1 MRLPSVFFLPLALV
15 TANAAG
21 PHGLLRTACET
32 ADAVVTGSI
41 EPVVLTSSPASF
53 RLTVDGTV
61 KGALRKDAVLAV
73 TWPGS
78 LGAARATAGRYRAL
92 WFLRQPPSGFLEILP
107 IGGPNAPIFAS
118 GLALPPASPS
128 GGVQLPAG
136 GCPEAVWAIVK
147 SSAPYVDQSLAYQ
160 TALETLLQEDPPESA
175 AGLQD
180 FNATMQTFRQS
191 GSANLVTL
199 VLASGI
205 RRQSVDALAQFA
217 AQIPALEKSQVA
229 YQAGFAIAAWRNSDP
244 AAIAALGAIAQS
256 GGAEALRGSAA
267 QALMMIHTG
276 EAVPH
281 LARLLSST
289 DPQLRNAA
297 VRGLSLFVKGVPV
310 LSAENVRSMAY
321 FGGEDK
327 PEYLDEAIA
336 PYVSVSGAPVKTES
350 KYVSAWSEWWT
361 RMAWRFN

>member
-1 MRLPSVFFLPLALV
+1 MKIRSVFFITLALA

-21 PHGLLRTACET
+21 PHRRLRTACET
-32 ADAVVTGSI
+32 ADAVVSGSI

-53 RLTVDGTV
+53 TLTVDGTV
-61 KGALRKDAVLAV
+61 KGAPRKDAVLTV

-78 LGAARATAGRYRAL
+78 LAAARTTAGRYRAL
-92 WFLRQPPSGFLEILP
+92 WFLRQAPFGFLEILP

-118 GLALPPASPS
+118 GLALPPGSPS
-128 GGVQLPAG
+128 GVVQLPAG
-136 GCPEAVWAIVK
+136 NCPEAVWATVK
-147 SSAPYVDQSLAYQ
+147 SSASYVDQSPAYL
-160 TALETLLQEDPPESA
+160 TAVETLFQEDPPESA

-180 FNATMQTFRQS
+180 FNASMQSFRQS
-191 GSANLVTL
+191 GSANLKTL
-199 VLASGI
+199 ALASGI

-229 YQAGFAIAAWRNSDP
+229 HQAAFAIAAWRSSDP
-244 AAIAALGAIAQS
+244 AGIAALGAIAQS

-267 QALMMIHTG
+267 QALMMIHTRD
-276 EAVPH
+276 AIPH
-281 LARLLSST
+281 LAKLLSST

-297 VRGLSLFVKGVPV
+297 VRGLSLFVKGAPV
-310 LSAENVRSMAY
+310 LSGENVRSVAY

-336 PYVSVSGAPVKTES
+336 PYVSVSGAPAGKES
-350 KYVSAWSEWWT
+350 EYASAWSAWWT
-361 RMAWRFN
+361 LMASRFK